1 MPGATGEEQT
11 RRLTE
16 RGARTKAR
24 IVSVAADLM
33 RVKGVDATTMDDVR
47 AASGTS
53 KSQLYHHFRDKND
66 LVMAVIEVVGD
77 RVISR
82 ETDTLGRVSTLSG
95 LRRWRDTLV
104 QANDL
109 QHGAY
114 GCALGSLAG
123 DVADHDEAAR
133 AALSRLFRSWAKLLS
148 EALDRLQARGA
159 LKAEVDTDYLAN
171 GLLAALQG
179 GYLLAQTAGDS
190 LPMARALDMS
200 LDYLA
205 MLAPDAH

>member
-1 MPGATGEEQT
+1 MSA
-11 RRLTE
+11 
-16 RGARTKAR
+16 
-24 IVSVAADLM
+24 AADLM

-53 KSQLYHHFRDKND
+53 KSQIYHHFRDKSE
-66 LVMAVIEVVGD
+66 LVMGVIEFVGD
-77 RVISR
+77 SVIRR
-82 ETDTLGRVSTLSG
+82 EADSLGHVSTLNG
-95 LRRWRDTLV
+95 LRRWRDALV

-109 QHGAY
+109 RHGAY

-133 AALSRLFRSWAKLLS
+133 AALARLFRTWSNLIS
-148 EALDRLQARGA
+148 DALVRMQNRGA
-159 LKAEVDTDYLAN
+159 LKPDVDTHYLAD

-179 GYLLAQTAGDS
+179 GYLLAQTAGDAA
-190 LPMARALDMS
+190 PMGRALDMS

-205 MLAPDAH
+205 TLSGTSR